1 MMLRGRISGGS
12 SLKCSLS
19 GSSALSGKLVMG
31 GSTVPVYRG
40 ETSFI
45 PSEEQQTI
53 SIAGM
58 QAVENLVIEPIP
70 SNYGRIEQ
78 RGAALRLY

>member
-19 GSSALSGKLVMG
+19 GSSALSGKLLMG

-53 SIAGM
+53 DTHGKAVLTDIIVDDKLVPPSGM
-58 QAVENLVIEPIP
+58 ILFE
-70 SNYGRIEQ
+70 
-78 RGAALRLY
+78 